1 MIITATTM
9 ALAITHDVLAMP
21 TAVITLSSENT
32 ISNSMICVITPAKL
46 VRRFACSSSPSE
58 LVAFQGVMDLSRSLV
73 EKEKAA
79 RDQNDIPPGDEM
91 AEQLE

>member
-1 MIITATTM
+1 
-9 ALAITHDVLAMP
+9 VLL
-21 TAVITLSSENT
+21 LS
-32 ISNSMICVITPAKL
+32 L
-46 VRRFACSSSPSE
+46 R

-79 RDQNDIPPGDEM
+79 RDQNDIPPGDGM